1 MTNFTKDIGALQVTT
16 PSDREIAMT
25 RVFDAPRSMVF
36 DAWTK
41 PELLKRW
48 LGVRNGWTLDVC
60 DIDLRVGGKYR
71 YVWRKGGRGGGG
83 GGTEMGMHGVY
94 REIVRP
100 ERIVCTEV
108 FDDKWYEGE
117 AVDTM
122 ELIEENGKTK
132 LITTVLYDSK
142 KARDGV
148 LQSPMATGVEESYD
162 NLDELLASTRAA
174 GVAGVK

>member
-1 MTNFTKDIGALQVTT
+1 MTESVKNPGALQVTT

-25 RVFDAPRSMVF
+25 RVFDAPRTMVF

-48 LGVRNGWTLDVC
+48 LGVRNGWTMAVC
-60 DIDLRVGGKYR
+60 EIDLRVGGEYR
-71 YVWRKGGRGGGG
+71 WVWRKDDDGI
-83 GGTEMGMHGVY
+83 EMGMRGVY

-117 AVDTM
+117 AVDTVVFV
-122 ELIEENGKTK
+122 EKDGKTT
-132 LITTVLYDSK
+132 LTETVLYDTK
-142 KARDGV
+142 EARDGV
-148 LQSPMATGVEESYD
+148 LKSPMATGVAESYD
-162 NLDELLASTRAA
+162 KLDELLATSPS
-174 GVAGVK
+174 V